1 MRSTAR
7 KIRKKRLAALS
18 VGVALALAV
27 SACGG
32 GSNGGGGAL
41 GSGTT
46 LVVPTNQSPWLD
58 AYKGLVAEY
67 TKETG
72 AKVELRPFPYDQLY
86 PQMVNDIQ
94 AGTHSYDVYQFDEPF
109 INRAYD
115 NKWVQ
120 PFSSIDPSWKPDPA
134 TNSYDNASYW
144 NAEKRIN
151 DPSGE
156 VMGQPINGNVQ
167 LLMYR
172 KDLYSELN
180 LSAPKTWDDAIAN
193 GKAAQSAGKANYGYV
208 LRTQGT
214 TGGGA
219 SVTYDFLPL
228 LYSYGGNW
236 FRDEGT
242 DWTPV
247 ANNSAG
253 VAAATMLR
261 RLAELG
267 PKDTSTIGQAQAISA
282 MQAGETV
289 QSQLVAAAA
298 PAVESESDSRVAGKV
313 GYSLLPAGRS
323 GKPGVASGVFQL
335 AVPAGLPADR
345 SQAALKFITWVE
357 SKGAQTIFA
366 KLGGIPTRGDVL
378 SDPSIPAENKAYLDV
393 IQAGNAT
400 MKKHVR
406 YTFASDMLP
415 LTEKYL
421 SQIAAG
427 TVSPKDG
434 MDKLNAELTE
444 VVKKAGYP
452 MSGSK

>member
-7 KIRKKRLAALS
+7 KIRNKRLAALS

-32 GSNGGGGAL
+32 GSNAGGGAL

-72 AKVELRPFPYDQLY
+72 AKVELRPFPYEQLY
-86 PQMVNDIQ
+86 SQMVNDIQ

-120 PFSSIDPSWKPDPA
+120 PFTSIDPSWKPDPA

-144 NAEKRIN
+144 NADKRIN
-151 DPSGE
+151 DPSGQ

-172 KDLYSELN
+172 KDVYGELN
-180 LSAPKTWDDAIAN
+180 LSVPKTWDDAIAN
-193 GKAAQSAGKANYGYV
+193 GKAAQSAGKTNYGYV
-208 LRTQGT
+208 LRTQGA

-219 SVTYDFLPL
+219 QISYDFLPL

-267 PKDTSTIGQAQAISA
+267 PKDTATIGQAQAISA
-282 MQAGETV
+282 MQAGETA

-298 PAVESESDSRVAGKV
+298 PALESESDSRVVGKV
-313 GYSLLPAGRS
+313 GYSLLPAG
-323 GKPGVASGVFQL
+323 
-335 AVPAGLPADR
+335 LPTDR
-345 SQAALKFITWVE
+345 SEAALKFITWVE
-357 SKGAQTIFA
+357 SKEAQTTFA

-378 SDPSIPAENKAYLDV
+378 SDPSIPAEDKAYLDV
-393 IQAGNAT
+393 VQAGNAT

-415 LTEKYL
+415 ITEKYL

-427 TVSPKDG
+427 TISPQDG